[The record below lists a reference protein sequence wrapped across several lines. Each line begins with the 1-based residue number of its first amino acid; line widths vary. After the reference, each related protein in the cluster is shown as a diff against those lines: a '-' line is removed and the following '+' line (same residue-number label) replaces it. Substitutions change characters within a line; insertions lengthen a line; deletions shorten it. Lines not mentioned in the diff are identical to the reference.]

1 MARTKIS
8 EFSSTPG
15 NNTDIDGININE
27 GCAPSGINDAIREL
41 MSQLKDFQAGTAGD
55 SFNGPVGTTTAAAGA
70 FTTLSA
76 SSTVSGT
83 GFSTYLA
90 SPPAIGGTAAAAG
103 SFTTLSASST
113 VTLSGGTANGV
124 LYLNG
129 SKVATS
135 GTALVFDGS
144 TFKVTTGAGG
154 ISAFFTDATYSS
166 LKIDHSDTSGLVK
179 FLNGANAAML
189 GLAGDNLRFYI
200 SNSESMRLTS
210 TGLGIQNSSPAA
222 KLHVGGAAAT
232 RSLLINNS
240 TIGQTITDGFYIG
253 IDGSGNATLDNQ
265 ENGYMR
271 FATNDTEAM
280 RIDSSQNVGIGQTSP
295 AAKLDVYQATVGLNV
310 AKLIHVN
317 GNGIQINPSYNYYDA
332 YNHIFRSLSGTTT
345 YATIDNSGNLG
356 LGVTPS
362 SWATVTAAQVKNASL
377 GGYGNNSYLSA
388 NAYYNGGWKYIASA
402 AASQIYQE
410 ENKIIFN
417 QAATGTAG
425 NAISFTQAMTLT
437 AAGDL
442 GVGVTSPFTRF
453 DSASARTT
461 TLNSIAS
468 FNTMPASVTDT
479 TAFAVGVGG
488 GINFRAQLSSSAYST
503 YAAIWSYR
511 ESANV
516 SDYKGSLIFGT
527 ADNSLGYPV
536 ERARIDS
543 SGNLLVGSATASASG
558 LLSVAVGNATGG
570 SVKAQDTDGAVVEMQ
585 ASGSTTYLYS
595 ITNHPLTFG
604 TNNTE
609 RARIDSSGNLLV
621 GTTSNT
627 NTSKIFVL
635 ATSSGAAFACQGYSG
650 DVSATAALFGKFDND
665 TTTSQIFL
673 RFTVNNN
680 SAGSGQINANGA
692 NAAAF
697 GTYSDA
703 RLKKNVVDL
712 PPQLDSIMALRPV
725 EFDYIESEGGGHQIS
740 FIAQEFETVY
750 PDAVGEREDGMKT
763 LTGWGKTEARLVK
776 AIQEQQEIIN
786 DLRARVAQLEAQK

>member
-1 MARTKIS
+1 MAKTKIS

-15 NNTDIDGININE
+15 NNTDIDGINIAE

-41 MSQLKDFQAGTAGD
+41 MSQLKDFQTGSAGD

>member
-1 MARTKIS
+1 
-8 EFSSTPG
+8 
-15 NNTDIDGININE
+15 
-27 GCAPSGINDAIREL
+27 
-41 MSQLKDFQAGTAGD
+41 
-55 SFNGPVGTTTAAAGA
+55 
-70 FTTLSA
+70 
-76 SSTVSGT
+76 
-83 GFSTYLA
+83 LA